1 MMIVEGDRVAARKP
15 GVMGAGGGGSTE
27 AAEERVGDRIPKLVG
42 ARRNR
47 KLGVQGTGRRK
58 FRPLPPPPP
67 PPPHPNNRCISGRFL
82 FNL

>member
-15 GVMGAGGGGSTE
+15 GVMGAGGGSTE

-67 PPPHPNNRCISGRFL
+67 PHPNNRCISRRFL